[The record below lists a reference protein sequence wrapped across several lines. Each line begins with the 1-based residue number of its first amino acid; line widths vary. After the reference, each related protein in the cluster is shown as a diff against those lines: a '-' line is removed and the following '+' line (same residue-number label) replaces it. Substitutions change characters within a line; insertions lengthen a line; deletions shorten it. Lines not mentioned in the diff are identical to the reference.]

1 MEESISYICTHA
13 CYILLDYVQSLL
25 VNKTKNTWASI
36 LLEFLSFVLNK
47 LPGQFF
53 FIAFIA
59 PSMQL
64 SQPNVS
70 IFRATCA
77 QLGLNESRQVSRHTK
92 QPATF
97 LPSNIRAKGQGMQW
111 PWKREIWTSGHQIQ
125 QSLSKFTSSNPPTI
139 WIASSLLASH
149 QSDHLSGSWDPTLA
163 ENLPQKSFVETQLR
177 PRRSFSGIIF
187 YTCQRCKNPQN
198 TTQRWEGVENLWK
211 KSTKIRLHMCRVRFN
226 FSGTAGFYSFSLNSF
241 QLV

>member
-1 MEESISYICTHA
+1 M
-13 CYILLDYVQSLL
+13 
-25 VNKTKNTWASI
+25 NKTKNTWASI
-36 LLEFLSFVLNK
+36 FLEFLSFVLNK

-125 QSLSKFTSSNPPTI
+125 QSLSIRNLHPATHPP
-139 WIASSLLASH
+139 SGLH
-149 QSDHLSGSWDPTLA
+149 HLSWRRTKVTTFPDLGIPPWLRICRK
-163 ENLPQKSFVETQLR
+163 NL
-177 PRRSFSGIIF
+177 
-187 YTCQRCKNPQN
+187 
-198 TTQRWEGVENLWK
+198 LWK
-211 KSTKIRLHMCRVRFN
+211 LS
-226 FSGTAGFYSFSLNSF
+226 
-241 QLV
+241 